1 MIPRTKVNYRIVDLL
16 RAATV
21 GESSQAR
28 RQALTENLGQLFGTS
43 QILLTASGRAALYC
57 LLSCLPQS
65 RVVLPAY
72 TCKAV
77 VEAVRL
83 AGKQPLFAES
93 EEDGFNMSPE
103 SLRGLLDADTIP
115 VVTHQFGIPC
125 DIYAMLSLVRD
136 SGAFVIEDAA
146 ASLGS
151 RVKERLTGTFG
162 DAAFFSFDSSKLINA
177 PLKGGFMRIQD
188 AALYQRCK
196 AFLEAR
202 TRPMP
207 MNRKLRY
214 LLLGGILV
222 LLESPFLYRCF
233 HNLYFRWRNRY
244 TDDSANLDLTLGPF
258 YVDRLTE
265 WQADILVPQILVL
278 EDLIVTRRRLYAEYL
293 SELRGVRSV
302 SLPPPDAQGEWA
314 PIRFPIRVHHD
325 KLAFYRESVRR
336 GVDYAFSFTFIASP
350 LDFATSHRLAKS
362 VLDLPFYD
370 RLSAA
375 ELEHVVNVIREL
387 DLATQ
392 QGD

>member
-1 MIPRTKVNYRIVDLL
+1 MIPRTKVNYRIANLL

-21 GESSQAR
+21 GERSR
-28 RQALTENLGQLFGTS
+28 TKRQALTENLGQMFGTS

-93 EEDGFNMSPE
+93 EEDGFNMSAK
-103 SLRGLLDADTIP
+103 SLRGLLDADTIL
-115 VVTHQFGIPC
+115 VATHQFGIPC
-125 DIYAMLSLVRD
+125 DIDAMLRLARD

-151 RVKERLTGTFG
+151 RVKGRLTGTFG
-162 DAAFFSFDSSKLINA
+162 DAAFFSFDSTKLVNA
-177 PLKGGFMRIQD
+177 PIKGGFMCIQD
-188 AALYQRCK
+188 VALYQRCK
-196 AFLEAR
+196 AFLEGH
-202 TRPMP
+202 TQPMP
-207 MNRKLRY
+207 MSRKLRY

-222 LLESPFLYRCF
+222 LLENHLLYRCF
-233 HNLYFRWRNRY
+233 HNLHFRWRNRY
-244 TDDSANLDLTLGPF
+244 TEDSANLNLTLTPF
-258 YVDRLTE
+258 YVDRLAE
-265 WQADILVPQILVL
+265 WQADILLPQILTL
-278 EDLIVTRRRLYAEYL
+278 ENLVVTRRRLYAEYL
-293 SELRGVRSV
+293 AELHGVRSV

-350 LDFATSHRLAKS
+350 PDFVTSHYLAKS
-362 VLDLPFYD
+362 VLDLPFYE

-375 ELEHVVNVIREL
+375 ELAHVVNVVREL
-387 DLATQ
+387 DQATQ
-392 QGD
+392 QGE